1 MQVNI
6 LWFKKDLRLYDNE
19 ALEIAAS
26 DQIPVI
32 LLFVIEPSLWHQDSS
47 YRQYVF
53 QKQAL
58 ENLKSDALKLNYHI
72 NIVVNEALNIFA
84 ELNQKYQINKI
95 ISHQETG
102 NMATYKRDIN
112 VKNWCKNNKVIWH
125 EPVQNGVVR
134 CLKDR
139 DGWSRNWF
147 KKMSEKQIKIPKNL
161 QTIKFAKDI
170 IPDAKDLNIPYDNIK
185 NAQIGGR
192 DQAFQY
198 LNDFLYKNGEN
209 YTREMSSPV
218 TAYTSCSRLSP
229 YITFG
234 CVSIKEVFQIAS
246 LRQKE
251 ISNLPK
257 ENQGNWP
264 SAMRSFLGRLRW
276 HCHFM
281 QKLEDEP
288 ELEFNNLHPAYDA
301 LDRDD
306 NSKYLQAW
314 LEGNTGFP
322 MIDASMRALIETGWI
337 NFRMRAMLVSFASY
351 HLWLDWRITAKYL
364 GKLFIDYEAGIH
376 YSQIQM
382 QSGTTGINAIRIYSP
397 TKQVIDNDPKGIFI
411 RKYIKGLKDISDNNI
426 ANPYNEPLLVRDYPK
441 PIIEEKIA
449 RKHAADKIYNL
460 RKSIGHK
467 NIANA
472 IVKKHGSRKSG
483 LRRTAKKF

>member
-1 MQVNI
+1 MTVNI
-6 LWFKKDLRLYDNE
+6 LWFKKDLRLFDNE
-19 ALEIAAS
+19 ALKIAAS
-26 DQIPVI
+26 DKIPVV
-32 LLFVIEPSLWHQDSS
+32 LLFIIEPSLWHKDAS

-58 ENLKSDALKLNYHI
+58 ENLKSEVLKFNYHI
-72 NIVVNEALNIFA
+72 NIVVSEALDTFA
-84 ELNQKYQINKI
+84 DLHQKYQINKI
-95 ISHQETG
+95 VSHQETG

-112 VKNWCKNNKVIWH
+112 INNWCKRNGVIWI

-147 KKMSEKQIKIPKNL
+147 KQMSTKQLEIPENL
-161 QTIKFAKDI
+161 QTIKFTEDI
-170 IPDAKDLNIPYDNIK
+170 IPEPENLNIPYDNIK

-192 DQAFQY
+192 DEAFKY

-234 CVSIKEVFQIAS
+234 CISIKEAFQIAS

-251 ISNLPK
+251 INNLPK
-257 ENQGNWP
+257 EQRGNWP

-306 NSKYLQAW
+306 NPQFLKAW
-314 LEGNTGFP
+314 LTGNTGFP
-322 MIDASMRALIETGWI
+322 MIDASMRALVETGWI

-397 TKQVIDNDPKGIFI
+397 TKQVIDNDPKGEFI
-411 RKYIKGLKDISDNNI
+411 RKYLTGLKDISDKNI
-426 ANPYNEPLLVRDYPK
+426 ANPYNEPLLVGDYPK
-441 PIIEEKIA
+441 PIIDEKLA
-449 RKHAADKIYNL
+449 RKQAADKIYNL
-460 RKSIGHK
+460 RKSIDHK
-467 NIANA
+467 AIASA

-483 LRRTAKKF
+483 LRKTAKKF